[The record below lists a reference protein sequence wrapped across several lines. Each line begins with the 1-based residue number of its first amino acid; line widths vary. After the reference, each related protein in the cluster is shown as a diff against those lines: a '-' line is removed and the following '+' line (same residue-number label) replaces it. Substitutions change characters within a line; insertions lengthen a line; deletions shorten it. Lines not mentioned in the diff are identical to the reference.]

1 MTGEAAENVRW
12 DGWTARPIA
21 SIGISL
27 FDRAPVAY
35 SILSLDGEQI
45 DANRR
50 FWELFGY
57 QPDTRNLNALVLT
70 HPDDRDLTT
79 GYLDDLVSG
88 RVRRIRCEK
97 RYLRAD
103 GSVFWGELVGE
114 RVTTDVGRTVL
125 LGVINDVTRRHQ
137 LEEELRK
144 LADERLTFV
153 GQVNHELRNPLH
165 TIAGL
170 AELLSSS
177 DLDPL
182 RREQAET
189 IFQEARETIRLVG
202 DLVELSRPD
211 RSPLSVVSEPFAI
224 RAVVD
229 RVIRN
234 ASRMLESRD
243 GAVTLEISIADDV
256 HRRLMG
262 DPHRLAQIL
271 DNLVGNAIKFTTC
284 GTVRLDITMDD
295 AALLSFR
302 VLDTGPGIP
311 VDRVSDIFEPFSRV
325 HHSVPGTGLGLAIAG
340 RLARAM
346 GGSLEVESTGP
357 DGSTFV
363 LRLALDP
370 VADADRSESARPGEI
385 AGQTPRHRVLV
396 VEDSTESQLVVA
408 GQLERLGYDFEIVGD
423 GLSALEALQHSTF
436 SVALVDWHL
445 PGMDGLEVIRRLRA
459 LESEQGWNRTP
470 VVSVTARSMPSDI
483 EACLSAGADEHLVKP
498 AGLAALSSVLRHW
511 TDDDDP
517 RDVATPRTPRDR
529 SERPIIDRATL
540 DRLLVE
546 VGDAM
551 VLRSVIHT
559 YLDQLP
565 SRLAALD
572 AAWGKDADVV
582 ATVAHSLKGT
592 SATIGASSLSELATA
607 MESEARHN
615 RIGSPDMPADLRQ
628 VADRTAAALR
638 DYLAE
643 NGVTA

>member
-12 DGWTARPIA
+12 EGGAVRPIA
-21 SIGISL
+21 SIGMSL

-35 SILSLDGEQI
+35 SILGLDGEQI

-57 QPDTRNLNALVLT
+57 QPDTRNLNALILT

-97 RYLRAD
+97 RYVRAN

-114 RVTTDVGRTVL
+114 RVTTDAGRTVL
-125 LGVINDVTRRHQ
+125 LGVINDVTRRHH

-177 DLDPL
+177 DLDPH

-211 RSPLSVVSEPFAI
+211 HSSLSVVSKPFTL

-229 RVIRN
+229 RVVRN
-234 ASRMLESRD
+234 ASSLLESRN
-243 GAVTLEISIADDV
+243 GAVTLDISVADNV

-271 DNLVGNAIKFTTC
+271 DNLVGNAIKFTTG

-295 AALLSFR
+295 AGLSFR

-311 VDRVSDIFEPFSRV
+311 VDRISDIFEPFSRV
-325 HHSVPGTGLGLAIAG
+325 HHSIPGTGLGLAIAG

-357 DGSTFV
+357 DGSTFL
-363 LRLALDP
+363 LRLPLAP
-370 VADADRSESARPGEI
+370 VADADRPESARPRES
-385 AGQTPRHRVLV
+385 AERTARHRVLV

-408 GQLERLGYDFEIVGD
+408 AQLERLGYDFEIVGD
-423 GLSALEALQHSTF
+423 GVSALEALQNSTF

-445 PGMDGLEVIRRLRA
+445 PGMDGLEVIRRLRM
-459 LESEQGWNRTP
+459 LESERGWTRIP
-470 VVSVTARSMPSDI
+470 VVSLTARNMPGDI
-483 EACLSAGADEHLVKP
+483 DACLSAGADEHLVKP
-498 AGLAALSSVLRHW
+498 AGLAALSSVLGRW
-511 TDDDDP
+511 TNDHDP
-517 RDVATPRTPRDR
+517 RGVATPQTPGDQ
-529 SERPIIDRATL
+529 SEHPIIDRGTL

-546 VGDAM
+546 VGDAV

-565 SRLAALD
+565 MRVAALD
-572 AAWGKDADVV
+572 AAWRKDADVV
-582 ATVAHSLKGT
+582 AAVAHSLRGT
-592 SATIGASSLSELATA
+592 SATIGASTLSALATSV
-607 MESEARHN
+607 ESEARHN
-615 RIGSPDMPADLRQ
+615 RIGSPDVLAKLQR
-628 VADRTAAALR
+628 VAERTAAALR

-643 NGVTA
+643 NGVTV

>member
-12 DGWTARPIA
+12 EGGAARPIA
-21 SIGISL
+21 SIGMSL

-35 SILSLDGEQI
+35 SILGLDGEQI

-57 QPDTRNLNALVLT
+57 QPDTRNLNALILT

-97 RYLRAD
+97 RYVRAN

-114 RVTTDVGRTVL
+114 RVTTDAGRTVL
-125 LGVINDVTRRHQ
+125 LGVINDVTRRHH

-177 DLDPL
+177 DLDPH

-211 RSPLSVVSEPFAI
+211 HSSLSVVSKPFTL

-229 RVIRN
+229 RVVRN
-234 ASRMLESRD
+234 ASSLLESRN
-243 GAVTLEISIADDV
+243 GAVTLDISVADNV

-271 DNLVGNAIKFTTC
+271 DNLVGNAIKFTTG

-295 AALLSFR
+295 AGLSFR

-311 VDRVSDIFEPFSRV
+311 VDRISDIFEPFSRV
-325 HHSVPGTGLGLAIAG
+325 HHSIPGTGLGLAIAG

-357 DGSTFV
+357 DGSTFL
-363 LRLALDP
+363 LRLPLAP
-370 VADADRSESARPGEI
+370 VADADRPESARPRES
-385 AGQTPRHRVLV
+385 AERTARHRVLV

-408 GQLERLGYDFEIVGD
+408 AQLERLGYDFEIVGD
-423 GLSALEALQHSTF
+423 GVSALEALQNSTF

-445 PGMDGLEVIRRLRA
+445 PGMDGLEVIRRLRM
-459 LESEQGWNRTP
+459 LESERGWTRIP
-470 VVSVTARSMPSDI
+470 VVSLTARNMPGDI
-483 EACLSAGADEHLVKP
+483 DACLSAGADEHLVKP
-498 AGLAALSSVLRHW
+498 AGLAALSSVLGRW
-511 TDDDDP
+511 TNDHDP
-517 RDVATPRTPRDR
+517 RGVATPQTPGDQ
-529 SERPIIDRATL
+529 SEHPIIDRGTL

-546 VGDAM
+546 VGDAV

-565 SRLAALD
+565 MRVAALD
-572 AAWGKDADVV
+572 AAWRKDADVV
-582 ATVAHSLKGT
+582 AAVAHSLRGT
-592 SATIGASSLSELATA
+592 SATIGASTLSALATSV
-607 MESEARHN
+607 ESEARHN
-615 RIGSPDMPADLRQ
+615 RIGSPDVLAKLQR
-628 VADRTAAALR
+628 VAERTAAALR

-643 NGVTA
+643 NGVTV